1 MPSSTL
7 PEGQSLYDFLTE
19 GKPNG
24 NNPYKINSYETSSMP
39 QRTEDLHRTIGYPQ
53 GQLGKLDIGAQ
64 MSDLTTTITGTEP
77 AFKGAADAVVLGQ
90 NSSPAGKPDLVGPAK
105 STVVTAPSEYLNT
118 AAGLPDLTPSSGSTL
133 DQIFKS
139 HRGKG

>member
-1 MPSSTL
+1 MPTSTL
-7 PEGQSLYDFLTE
+7 PEGQSLYDFLSQ

-24 NNPYKINSYETSSMP
+24 KNVYETSSMP

-53 GQLGKLDIGAQ
+53 GQLNKLEIGSRT
-64 MSDLTTTITGTEP
+64 SDLTTAITGAEP
-77 AFKGAADAVVLGQ
+77 ANAAPVDAVILGQ
-90 NSSPAGKPDLVGPAK
+90 KASPAGKPDLVGPAK
-105 STVVTAPSEYLNT
+105 STVVTAPAEFLAP

-139 HRGKG
+139 HKGKG